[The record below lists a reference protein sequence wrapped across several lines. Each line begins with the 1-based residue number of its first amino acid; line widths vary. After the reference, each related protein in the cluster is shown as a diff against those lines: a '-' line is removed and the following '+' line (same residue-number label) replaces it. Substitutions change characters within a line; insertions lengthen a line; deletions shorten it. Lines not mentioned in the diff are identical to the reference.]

1 MTVIQASFGAAF
13 KAMTFTFRKIV
24 IRFMPKRRASMVFII
39 TTFWFKSSQ
48 YSSHLW
54 FYVWTVK
61 IVFLSYSFAL
71 CPRSWWNK
79 TVLTLASE
87 ISDICISEGFS
98 FKDSAGD
105 CGTPVVVGS
114 ELRSL
119 PMSLPLI
126 DVE

>member
-1 MTVIQASFGAAF
+1 
-13 KAMTFTFRKIV
+13 
-24 IRFMPKRRASMVFII
+24 MVFII

-71 CPRSWWNK
+71 CLRSWWNK

-105 CGTPVVVGS
+105 CGTPVVVTS

-126 DVE
+126 DLE